1 MSQLIKTD
9 TGGSYEALRYEITKE
24 ATPNSDRLLA
34 GENDGSL
41 MAEIWQEPG
50 TTARK
55 LVITV
60 QDVNDVLRFKDDT
73 NQYVSFE
80 IKDGLITYTINLPKC
95 TIPKTGGWLT
105 ISETNLRPLTKF
117 VVRRSVW
124 SLQGREI
131 PPSHYA

>member
-1 MSQLIKTD
+1 MSQLITTD
-9 TGGSYEALRYEITKE
+9 TGGSYQALRYEITKE

-41 MAEIWQEPG
+41 MATIWQEPG
-50 TTARK
+50 TTPRK

-60 QDVNDVLRFKDDT
+60 QDVSDVLRFKDDT

-80 IKDGLITYTINLPKC
+80 VNNELITYTINLPAC
-95 TIPKTGGWLT
+95 TIPHTGGWLT
-105 ISETNLRPLTKF
+105 ISESNLRPLAKF

-131 PPSHYA
+131 PP

>member
-9 TGGSYEALRYEITKE
+9 TGGSYEALRYETTKE

-34 GENDGSL
+34 AQNDGSL
-41 MAEIWQEPG
+41 MATIWQEPG
-50 TTARK
+50 DTARK
-55 LVITV
+55 LVITI
-60 QDVNDVLRFKDDT
+60 QDVTDTLRFKDDT

-80 IKDGLITYTINLPKC
+80 CNDGLITYTINLPEC
-95 TIPKTGGWLT
+95 TIPSTGGWLT
-105 ISETNLRPLTKF
+105 ISDSALRPLVRF

-131 PPSHYA
+131 PP

>member
-1 MSQLIKTD
+1 MSYLIKTD

-24 ATPNSDRLLA
+24 ATPNMDRLLA

-41 MAEIWQEPG
+41 IATVWQEPG
-50 TTARK
+50 ETPRK

-60 QDVNDVLRFKDDT
+60 QDVTDTLCFKSDT
-73 NQYVSFE
+73 NEYVSFE
-80 IKDGLITYTINLPKC
+80 TKDGLITYTINLPAC

-105 ISETNLRPLTKF
+105 ISESNLRPLTKF

-131 PPSHYA
+131 PN